1 MTDQWQ
7 SVQLGRS
14 VVEPSILASLI
25 VLHGRKESRKLPQMI
40 ANAKKTMNPYLPF
53 MDNIYI
59 IFIVVTTKAGKHRFT
74 TTRKAKPKQPRLASK
89 WISLRLAAVLLV
101 WHLRAGAPARRF
113 WPIGIGAMVVN
124 HGKPN
129 ENLITTILTYIHI
142 YMHIHI
148 YIY

>member
-59 IFIVVTTKAGKHRFT
+59 YLYIYVIMYIFIVVTTKAGKHHF

-129 ENLITTILTYIHI
+129 ENLITTI
-142 YMHIHI
+142 HI
-148 YIY
+148 YIYIN